1 MELQKLFNFLNE
13 TNDSLFVTRK
23 WNIASYQSDRNYYVK
38 KEIIYHTKVLK
49 SNLSYY
55 IDAYIL
61 VRGDIISIAHN
72 IPTQVAFK
80 ICALFTKYIIKVD
93 GTTIDDAEDLDL
105 VMPIYN
111 LREYSSS

>member
-49 SNLSYY
+49 SNLSY
-55 IDAYIL
+55 
-61 VRGDIISIAHN
+61 
-72 IPTQVAFK
+72 
-80 ICALFTKYIIKVD
+80 
-93 GTTIDDAEDLDL
+93 
-105 VMPIYN
+105 
-111 LREYSSS
+111 

>member
-61 VRGDIISIAHN
+61 VRGDIIS
-72 IPTQVAFK
+72 TAFQMD
-80 ICALFTKYIIKVD
+80 KV
-93 GTTIDDAEDLDL
+93 LWF
-105 VMPIYN
+105 V
-111 LREYSSS
+111 SSWY